1 MATQVAT
8 APAPMT
14 NGIKA
19 NGKIKSKNQLRRLK
33 AKQKKA
39 EEKVV
44 KQEDVNGHQE
54 GEDVKMEVDEP
65 QNVEYVSEPL
75 DIKDPSLEAFSDV
88 FARFKPPP
96 ESKPEVRD
104 GEPSKGEIIYSDD
117 DMASE
122 GDSDAEEKKPLSKK
136 KARKMNR
143 LTVAELKQ
151 LVKKPEVVEWT
162 DVSAADPRLLLH
174 LKSYRNTVPVPA
186 HWSAKR
192 DYLQGK
198 RGIEKPPFQLPSYI
212 ADTGI
217 ATMRDAV
224 KEKEANMT
232 LKQKT
237 RERVQPKMG
246 KVDIDYQ
253 KLHDA
258 FFKFM
263 TKPNVTGFGEM
274 YYEGKE
280 FETQLKHKRPGE
292 LSPELVEA
300 LSIPPLAPPPW
311 LISMQR
317 FGPPPSYPTLRIP
330 GLNAPIPEGAQWG
343 FHPGGWGKP
352 PLDEYNRPLY
362 GDVFG
367 VLPKNTDAD
376 MGEPVDRTPWG
387 ELEPEEEEEES
398 EEESSED
405 ESEEEEQPQQAP
417 ADGTQTPSGMETPSG
432 MASVVSTVAG
442 GLETPDFLE
451 LRKNATRSTSEAA
464 ETGPRSLYQVV
475 PEKQT
480 SVRGLMGSERAYDV
494 SAVAGGAAIPVLG
507 DERSNKRKTNGVD
520 ISIDAS
526 ELDGMS
532 TEDLR
537 RKYDQHSRGSA
548 GVPGS
553 KEDFSDMIGKEM
565 AKRKQKAES
574 DRERRKEKDFKF

>member
-1 MATQVAT
+1 MATLTQTAT
-8 APAPMT
+8 TTLNGT
-14 NGIKA
+14 NGIKS

-33 AKQKKA
+33 AKAKKA
-39 EEKVV
+39 EKDTTPETDGNV
-44 KQEDVNGHQE
+44 QMEM
-54 GEDVKMEVDEP
+54 EDVKL
-65 QNVEYVSEPL
+65 QNIEYVSEQL
-75 DIKDPSLEAFSDV
+75 EVKGAALEAFSDV
-88 FARFKPPP
+88 FARFQPP
-96 ESKPEVRD
+96 SDSSTVRHHD
-104 GEPSKGEIIYSDD
+104 ILPKATLIL
-117 DMASE
+117 AR
-122 GDSDAEEKKPLSKK
+122 ATRREKERRNPYPRK

-162 DVSAADPRLLLH
+162 DVTAADPRLLLH
-174 LKSYRNTVPVPA
+174 LKSYRNTVPIPA

-217 ATMRDAV
+217 ATMRDAI
-224 KEKEANMT
+224 KEKEANMS
-232 LKQKT
+232 LKAKT

-258 FFKFM
+258 FFKHM
-263 TKPNVTGFGEM
+263 TKPNVTSFGEM

-280 FETQLKHKRPGE
+280 FETQLKHKRPGD

-367 VLPKNTDAD
+367 VLPKNNDAD
-376 MGEPVDRTPWG
+376 IGEPVDRNPWG
-387 ELEPEEEEEES
+387 ELEPEEEEESEES
-398 EEESSED
+398 EEES
-405 ESEEEEQPQQAP
+405 EEEEVAEAAP
-417 ADGTQTPSGMETPSG
+417 SDGLQTPSGLETPSG

-451 LRKNATRSTSEAA
+451 LRKNAGRAPSEAM
-464 ETGPRSLYQVV
+464 ESGPRSLYQVV

-480 SVRGLMGSERAYDV
+480 SVRGLMGSERGYDV
-494 SAVAGGAAIPVLG
+494 SAVANAGAAIPVLG
-507 DERSNKRKTNGVD
+507 DERGAKRKANGVD
-520 ISIDAS
+520 ISIDAA
-526 ELDGMS
+526 ELEGMS
-532 TEDLR
+532 EEELR

-548 GVPGS
+548 GVPGANGR
-553 KEDFSDMIGKEM
+553 EDFSDLIAKEM
-565 AKRKQKAES
+565 HKKKQKMER
-574 DRERRKEKDFKF
+574 DREGRKEKEFKF